1 MNPSP
6 TSTTRRYPWLAAF
19 LSLLM
24 PGLGQLYCGAFVRG
38 LCFTVLSAGT
48 AMLGIVALVPR
59 LQLSGS
65 VLAAIE
71 GVSLVTYAISIFDA
85 FRLARRIRVDYIP
98 KDYNRWYAYVL
109 LGLAVSC
116 GHLFAMLYAR
126 EHLIQPFRLAAQSM
140 YPTLW
145 QGDQV
150 MAARNAFAGKDPA
163 PGDIVVFH
171 NPDDRSQVF
180 AKRVVA
186 VAGDSVEIR
195 DDHLY
200 VNGIRLE
207 LTTVPAPSTAPAE
220 IKAGRY
226 FEELNRGAKY
236 RIYFSGIHR
245 RWKNLAAMVVP
256 PHACFVM
263 GDNRDESL
271 DSRSFGPIPLIGIVG
286 KVTYRYAPFARLGTL
301 Q

>member
-1 MNPSP
+1 
-6 TSTTRRYPWLAAF
+6 
-19 LSLLM
+19 M

-38 LCFTVLSAGT
+38 LCFTVLSAGS
-48 AMLGIVALVPR
+48 ALLGIVALVPR
-59 LQLSGS
+59 LQLPG
-65 VLAAIE
+65 VALAAVE
-71 GVSLVTYAISIFDA
+71 GVALLAYVIGIVDA
-85 FRLARRIRVDYIP
+85 LRLARRTREDYVP

-126 EHLIQPFRLAAQSM
+126 EHLIQPFRLGTPSM

-145 QGDQV
+145 KGDQV
-150 MAARNAFAGKDPA
+150 MAARNAYVTQDPS

-171 NPDDRSQVF
+171 NPDDRSQLFV
-180 AKRVVA
+180 KRVVA

-200 VNGIRLE
+200 INGIQLAI
-207 LTTVPAPSTAPAE
+207 TPIPTPTIASAD
-220 IKAGRY
+220 IKGGGY

-236 RIYFSGIHR
+236 RVYLSGTDG
-245 RWKNLAAMVVP
+245 RWKNLTATIVP